1 MPSTAALPSSAPWR
15 RDQHPGAFSFAS
27 GGLSP
32 FAADWLA
39 DRDAPLGHRHSCM
52 HPAPAWRLPTAGHF
66 PAMLFFLSLS
76 RSCLTYRK
84 SGTVQVIIHGSRR
97 WCILQHEYSVA
108 ARVVAMTTVVMP
120 NIQMPTTAMVIY
132 TLRPRTDHI

>member
-1 MPSTAALPSSAPWR
+1 MHASRSRLASADCGALSS
-15 RDQHPGAFSFAS
+15 
-27 GGLSP
+27 
-32 FAADWLA
+32 
-39 DRDAPLGHRHSCM
+39 DA
-52 HPAPAWRLPTAGHF
+52 
-66 PAMLFFLSLS
+66 FFLSLS